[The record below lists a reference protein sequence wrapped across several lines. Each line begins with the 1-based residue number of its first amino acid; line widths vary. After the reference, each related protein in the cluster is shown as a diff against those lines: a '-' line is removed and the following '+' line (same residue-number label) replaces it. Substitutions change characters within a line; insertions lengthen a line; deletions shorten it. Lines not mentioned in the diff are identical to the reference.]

1 MKTRLK
7 LFVSLAFTLC
17 AIALSAGELKIKDGE
32 TLAFLGDSI
41 TRNGWNNPYGYIRL
55 IDAAFKA
62 KGLNIKLIPSG
73 IGGHKSTDMNKRMER
88 DIIKKNPN
96 WMTLSCGV
104 NDVWHGKTGVPL
116 EQYKIEVK
124 SMLNKAEKAG
134 IKVMILTPTMIV
146 EDPYTAHNKKL
157 TEYVAFLLETAKKR
171 NLLIADLNADMHRL
185 LNEAWAQVPKPKGMI
200 LTCDGV
206 HMAARG
212 DEMMARGILKQFG
225 MTDAEINKIKAEVWS
240 KIPSQ
245 PVNNIWFT
253 ESEYAALTAEAGKAD
268 LSVNDYIKK
277 KILEILP
284 KK

>member
-116 EQYKIEVK
+116 EQYKIEVNAQQSRK
-124 SMLNKAEKAG
+124 SRDQSH
-134 IKVMILTPTMIV
+134 
-146 EDPYTAHNKKL
+146 DPDSDN
-157 TEYVAFLLETAKKR
+157 
-171 NLLIADLNADMHRL
+171 D
-185 LNEAWAQVPKPKGMI
+185 
-200 LTCDGV
+200 
-206 HMAARG
+206 RG
-212 DEMMARGILKQFG
+212 RSLYR
-225 MTDAEINKIKAEVWS
+225 T
-240 KIPSQ
+240 
-245 PVNNIWFT
+245 
-253 ESEYAALTAEAGKAD
+253 
-268 LSVNDYIKK
+268 
-277 KILEILP
+277 
-284 KK
+284 